1 MSLILEALRKSEA
14 ERRRGQAPDL
24 AQELPPPPPQSPPL
38 LPRRGA
44 WLAGALLLVVAGG
57 LVFWQWR
64 APPAAPATVAIAMPA
79 ATTPAPAP
87 AAPRMVAPALA
98 PPAAPAPTPTDTQA
112 TRAPVP
118 SASAPAATPT
128 PAPAAVA
135 PPAPAGS
142 AATAASDL
150 PDADAAGLPPMRL
163 SMHVWD
169 AEPARRF
176 VILDGQRMAEGDRR
190 NGVQV
195 IEIRRDGVI
204 VERDG
209 VRARLPLP

>member
-24 AQELPPPPPQSPPL
+24 AQELPPAPAQPPL
-38 LPRRGA
+38 LARRGA
-44 WLAGALLLVVAGG
+44 WLAAALLLAIVAG
-57 LVFWQWR
+57 LALWR
-64 APPAAPATVAIAMPA
+64 WRMPPAAPAMPTDAPA
-79 ATTPAPAP
+79 AAAATPALA

-98 PPAAPAPTPTDTQA
+98 PPPAPTPAQA
-112 TRAPVP
+112 RAVP
-118 SASAPAATPT
+118 SPAAPPPPPVATPT
-128 PAPAAVA
+128 PPPAPASS
-135 PPAPAGS
+135 PPAPAGN
-142 AATAASDL
+142 AATAAADL
-150 PDADAAGLPPMRL
+150 PEADAAGLPPMRL

-169 AEPARRF
+169 ADPARRF

-204 VERDG
+204 VEREG